1 MKKRSVRAMTM
12 ALSLSVLRSSVVWAA
27 DMPPGGFGGGD
38 VPPPPP
44 GGGSMTFYTGDAVT
58 DLESGDYT
66 GQVFPNSTG
75 ETEVALRVGP
85 GVTATLKDS
94 TVTKTAGDMT
104 GDDGAFTASTPA
116 CSAYSEDAST
126 PAELTINGGKVETS
140 ASGANGVFAY
150 GSSTINLEDATVTT
164 TGEGGSGGIM
174 VAGGGTLYAKNCTVT
189 TEGGSSAAIRWDR
202 ASVSWK
208 STAAPILQTAPRAPV
223 PLRSTAWRIS
233 P

>member
-1 MKKRSVRAMTM
+1 MTM
-12 ALSLSVLRSSVVWAA
+12 ALSLSVLLSSAVWAA
-27 DMPPGGFGGGD
+27 DMPPGGFGGGN

-66 GQVFPNSTG
+66 GQVFPDSTG

-104 GDDGAFTASTPA
+104 GDDGSFYGVNSGVL
-116 CSAYSEDAST
+116 AYSEDAST

-189 TEGGSSAAIRWDR
+189 TEGGSSAAIVRT
-202 ASVSWK
+202 AAPVSWK